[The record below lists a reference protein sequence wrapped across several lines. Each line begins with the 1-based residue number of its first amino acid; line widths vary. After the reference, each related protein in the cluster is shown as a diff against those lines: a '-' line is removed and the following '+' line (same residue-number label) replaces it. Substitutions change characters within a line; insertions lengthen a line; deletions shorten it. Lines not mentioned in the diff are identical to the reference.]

1 MNSKLSSFAVAAIAS
16 LGMAATIA
24 PAAHADSPDA
34 QINVQVSDSLPAV
47 GENVTYNYGI
57 TYQSDGADYTT
68 QILQQQANGNYSP
81 YTALQTTQLNSQ
93 PGSTSGSGAFTIP
106 DTSRYEIEVVYYAK
120 GQTTSEDRADI
131 VIKPHAAPVATPTPT
146 PAPTPAPAPIAT
158 VPVAS
163 TPTPVATPVAP
174 TVAPVVAPVATPV
187 VPTTK
192 PKGTEHKA
200 PKAKPVVKAAPK
212 PIVKAKLTITK
223 HAARPVY
230 TAGSVST
237 WTIKVGDSSKTTA
250 QNVVMCDTL
259 PTGTQFDSASRPVS
273 FTGDRACFKLGSIAH
288 AQVKSVTIKLLIAA
302 NTHQTQIINH
312 AGATASNAPSVK
324 AQASVRIP
332 RRAVPTTPAPV
343 TG

>member
-47 GENVTYNYGI
+47 GENITYNYGI

-81 YTALQTTQLNSQ
+81 YTALTTTQLNGQ
-93 PGSTSGSGAFTIP
+93 PGSTSGSGSFTIP
-106 DTSRYEIEVVYYAK
+106 DTSRYEIEIVYYAE

-131 VIKPHAAPVATPTPT
+131 VIKPHAAPVATP
-146 PAPTPAPAPIAT
+146 APTPAPAPVVAPA
-158 VPVAS
+158 PVA
-163 TPTPVATPVAP
+163 APVAP
-174 TVAPVVAPVATPV
+174 TAAPVAPTAAPVVAPV

-192 PKGTEHKA
+192 PSGVRHK
-200 PKAKPVVKAAPK
+200 PKAKKPVVKAAPK
-212 PIVKAKLTITK
+212 PVVKAKLTITK
-223 HAARPVY
+223 RAARSVY
-230 TAGSVST
+230 QAGSVST

-250 QNVVMCDTL
+250 QDVVMCDTL

-273 FTGDRACFKLGSIAH
+273 FSGDRACFKLGSIAH
-288 AQVKSVTIKLLIAA
+288 AQVKSVTVKLLIAA
-302 NTHQTQIINH
+302 NTTKTQIINH